1 MKKYAYLDNAN
12 ILHITKYEADA
23 KRCVKKIK
31 DKDDKIIKMWPIVMT
46 DFPSKG
52 GYPINEDEE
61 NLVLFAEDFEK
72 HDREI
77 PEKLAELYNKLK

>member
-12 ILHITKYEADA
+12 ILHITKREDIA
-23 KRCVKKIK
+23 KTSVKKIK

-72 HDREI
+72 HNREI
-77 PEKLAELYNKLK
+77 PEKLVELYSKLK

>member
-1 MKKYAYLDNAN
+1 MKYAYLDSAM

-31 DKDDKIIKMWPIVMT
+31 DQDEKIIKMWPIVMT
-46 DFPSKG
+46 DWPAKG
-52 GYPINEDEE
+52 GYPINKDGE

-72 HDREI
+72 HERDI
-77 PEKLAELYNKLK
+77 PEKLVELYKSLK